1 MVHATQYFNF
11 QKIADPLWMSICS
24 IVYCK
29 SKEKTHETIRARD
42 EHSSPSHDLIIPG
55 SDLRLPPS
63 RYFGN
68 GRLHKYLA
76 GPRPARRH
84 RAAASHYNSTSR
96 SARHRPDPNCPK
108 KNAAPAGRKKERL
121 GAMSSRPN
129 RSDVHLS
136 PEDEAARE
144 AEVRGYFD
152 DAAPKRHTKPSRSE
166 HSAVYADAIVP
177 DSTHPELDKFQD
189 LEAHTEVSPLD
200 PRPPQ
205 LPLSLEPELLQAA
218 YTYESSPCCVQ
229 RLVYEGGKVG
239 EEFVETEYYKDL
251 GGVGK
256 QHHTVTTAGSLR
268 FLPFFRDLGARELQN
283 LLTPLSFLCQYAER
297 ADRNRLHQD
306 GQRQGRL
313 VQTVRKPRRSGAPR
327 FLQGEPC
334 HQRVDPIG

>member
-1 MVHATQYFNF
+1 MQYLCIV
-11 QKIADPLWMSICS
+11 KAKKKHTRRSAPGTSIPHPL
-24 IVYCK
+24 
-29 SKEKTHETIRARD
+29 TIS
-42 EHSSPSHDLIIPG
+42 SSPAATYAYHPRDILATGAFTNISLVHGRHGAIARQPAII
-55 SDLRLPPS
+55 
-63 RYFGN
+63 Y
-68 GRLHKYLA
+68 
-76 GPRPARRH
+76 
-84 RAAASHYNSTSR
+84 STSR

>member
-1 MVHATQYFNF
+1 LSRNF
-11 QKIADPLWMSICS
+11 FK
-24 IVYCK
+24 
-29 SKEKTHETIRARD
+29 
-42 EHSSPSHDLIIPG
+42 
-55 SDLRLPPS
+55 RLT
-63 RYFGN
+63 R
-68 GRLHKYLA
+68 
-76 GPRPARRH
+76 
-84 RAAASHYNSTSR
+84 T
-96 SARHRPDPNCPK
+96 
-108 KNAAPAGRKKERL
+108 
-121 GAMSSRPN
+121 
-129 RSDVHLS
+129 
-136 PEDEAARE
+136 
-144 AEVRGYFD
+144 
-152 DAAPKRHTKPSRSE
+152 
-166 HSAVYADAIVP
+166 
-177 DSTHPELDKFQD
+177 
-189 LEAHTEVSPLD
+189 
-200 PRPPQ
+200 
-205 LPLSLEPELLQAA
+205 
-218 YTYESSPCCVQ
+218 SSPCCVQ